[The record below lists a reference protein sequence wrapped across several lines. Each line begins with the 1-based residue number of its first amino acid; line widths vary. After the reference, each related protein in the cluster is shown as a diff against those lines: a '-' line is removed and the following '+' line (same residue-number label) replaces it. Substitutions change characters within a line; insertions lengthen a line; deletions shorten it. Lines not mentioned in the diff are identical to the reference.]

1 MAEKTKVLITG
12 GSGLLATNMAFAK
25 KEEWDICL
33 LLRSKEVSIPGVT
46 TTFTSI
52 EDLNTTKQLISEV
65 QPDLII
71 HTAGLTN
78 VDRCETDTLQ
88 AYTSNVLVAENIAKT
103 TAELNVKMIHISTDH
118 FSDSGKP
125 NATES
130 EIDIPVNNYAKTKL
144 DAEYLVRKHNKDALI
159 IRTNFFGWGH
169 EYRKSFS
176 DRILQAGREGCEIG
190 LPDSI
195 YFTPIL
201 VTDLIEKIQLLASAN
216 KSGIYNVVGGERLS
230 KLDFGQRLL
239 KAFSLNPDLA
249 VKASYDNNPN
259 NIPRPTDMSLSCKKI
274 EKDLNLSM
282 PGVDDYFQSLKQQQE
297 EGLSENLKSCVSA
310 SIKNT
315 PINYGKQSVN
325 EEDIHAVITT
335 LQSSALTQGPKIP
348 EFEQAVASY
357 VGAKYAVAVSNLT
370 SGMHIACLA
379 AGLGK
384 GDYLITSPIS
394 FVASSNCA
402 IYCGAT
408 PLFAD
413 IDSETL
419 NMDPKK
425 VEELCQKHPNVK
437 AIVPVHFGGAPC
449 DMPAIRKIADQYD
462 CVVIE
467 DAAHGLGGRYSTGEM
482 IGSCGN
488 SEITGFSFHPVKS
501 ITTGE
506 GGVLTTNNEETYKQL
521 CRLRSHGINK
531 GQDPYVNQENAS
543 TGGQK
548 NQWYYEMQQLG
559 FNYRISDFQCAM
571 GTSQLKRISEFHGRR
586 VQIGK
591 TYDKAFADLKNAR
604 VVQSQSREISGNHLY
619 VLLVDFEKLGVTK
632 PELFTQFRNEFN
644 IGLHVHYI
652 PIPMNPYYQQ
662 EFNIPEENYETA
674 ASYYKQAVTLPM
686 YPAMSDED
694 VNRVVHAVTRLI
706 G

>member
-1 MAEKTKVLITG
+1 MGQKTKVLITG
-12 GSGLLATNMAFAK
+12 GSGLLATNLAFAK
-25 KEEWDICL
+25 KSDWEICL
-33 LLRSKEVSIPGVT
+33 LLRSKDVNIPGVT
-46 TTFTSI
+46 STFGSI
-52 EDLNTTKQLISEV
+52 EDLNSTKQLISEIK
-65 QPDLII
+65 PDIVI

-88 AYTSNVLVAENIAKT
+88 AYTSNVLAAENIAKAS
-103 TAELNVKMIHISTDH
+103 AELNIKMVHISTDH
-118 FSDSGKP
+118 FSDSSKP
-125 NATES
+125 YSTES
-130 EIDIPVNNYAKTKL
+130 EIDVPVNNYAKTKL
-144 DAEYLVRKHNKDALI
+144 DAEYLVRKHNKNALI

-176 DRILQAGREGCEIG
+176 DRILLAAREEREIG
-190 LPDSI
+190 LSDSI

-201 VTDLIEKIQLLASAN
+201 VTDLVEKIQMLVSAK

-230 KLDFGQRLL
+230 KLDFGKRLL
-239 KAFSLNPDLA
+239 NVFSLNPDLV

-259 NIPRPTDMSLSCKKI
+259 NIPRPTDMSLSCKKL
-274 EKDLNLSM
+274 EQDLSINMS
-282 PGVDDYFQSLKQQQE
+282 GVDDYFQILKRQEE
-297 EGLSENLKSCVSA
+297 EGLADNLKPCVSA
-310 SIKNT
+310 SLKNT

-325 EEDIHAVITT
+325 EEDIKAVITT

-348 EFEQAVASY
+348 EFEQAVAKY

-370 SGMHIACLA
+370 SGMHIACLT

-413 IDSETL
+413 IDPETL

-449 DMPAIRKIADQYD
+449 DMPAIREIADRYD

-488 SEITGFSFHPVKS
+488 SEMTGFSFHPVKS

-506 GGVLTTNNEETYKQL
+506 GGVLTTNDEEIYKQL

-531 GQDPYVNQENAS
+531 GQDPYVNEKNAS
-543 TGGQK
+543 TDGQK

-559 FNYRISDFQCAM
+559 FNYRISDFQCAL

-591 TYDKAFADLKNAR
+591 IYDEAFADLKNANI
-604 VVQSQSREISGNHLY
+604 VQSQSRQISGNHLY
-619 VLLVDFEKLGVTK
+619 VLMVDFEKLGVTK
-632 PELFTQFRNEFN
+632 PEVFTQFRNEFN

-662 EFNIPEENYETA
+662 EFDFPEESYENA
-674 ASYYKQAVTLPM
+674 VSYYKQAVTLPM

-694 VNRVVHAVTRLI
+694 IDRVVHAVTQLI